1 MTAEKPERRTK
12 VGGGTAEGTSS
23 ARQTLPACHDH
34 TEHSVTVTMEEVLS
48 RFAPVFG
55 LGLLEPDDACRT
67 ASAGFG
73 FGALVVVA
81 MKVVHSERG

>member
-1 MTAEKPERRTK
+1 
-12 VGGGTAEGTSS
+12 
-23 ARQTLPACHDH
+23 
-34 TEHSVTVTMEEVLS
+34 MEEVLS